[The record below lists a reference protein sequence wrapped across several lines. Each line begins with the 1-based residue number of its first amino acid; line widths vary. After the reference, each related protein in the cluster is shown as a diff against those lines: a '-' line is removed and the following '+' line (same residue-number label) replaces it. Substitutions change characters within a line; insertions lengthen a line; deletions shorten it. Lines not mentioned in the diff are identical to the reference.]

1 MAENVRTVH
10 LPAELPS
17 VTVGRHFARDVVLAW
32 GLDELVD
39 DIQLCTSELV
49 TNAIRHAGTSVTM
62 TLRRSDVVTV
72 EVTDGI
78 TRLQLPKNLHAD
90 VTADHG
96 RGLHIVAAIS
106 HDWGVLAH
114 DEGKTIWFTLSLP
127 DSGRNGRNVF
137 SMAQHRGGH
146 DGSSHAPSRPADAGP
161 ETQVEQQARATG

>member
-1 MAENVRTVH
+1 MAENERTVH

-17 VTVGRHFARDVVLAW
+17 VTVGRHFARDVVLEW

-62 TLRRSDVVTV
+62 SLRRTEVVTV
-72 EVTDGI
+72 EVTDGL
-78 TRLQLPKNLHAD
+78 TRLQLPTSLHAD

-114 DEGKTIWFTLSLP
+114 DDGKTIWCTLSLP
-127 DSGRNGRNVF
+127 DSVRHGRNVF
-137 SMAQHRGGH
+137 SMAQHRSDH
-146 DGSSHAPSRPADAGP
+146 DASSRAPQHDTGSGSDD
-161 ETQVEQQARATG
+161 QVEQQARARG